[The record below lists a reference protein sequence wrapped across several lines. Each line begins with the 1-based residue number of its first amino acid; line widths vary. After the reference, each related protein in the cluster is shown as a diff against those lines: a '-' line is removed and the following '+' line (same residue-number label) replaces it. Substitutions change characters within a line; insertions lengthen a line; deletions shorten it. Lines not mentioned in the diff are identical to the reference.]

1 MCAFCPQCG
10 IGLAGKVRFDSNMDM
25 TTSTPAPT
33 ASLASLQRDP
43 EVAAIVE
50 RERVRQV
57 EGAEL
62 IASENY
68 TSDAVMAAQ
77 GSILTNKYAEGLPGK
92 RYYGGC
98 EFVDQAERLAID
110 RLCQLFGATWANVQP
125 HSGASANAAVML
137 ACLKPGDTILGFD
150 LAHGGHLT
158 HGSPVNY
165 SGKLYRP
172 TFYGVEKE
180 TGRIDMD
187 KVAETA
193 RREKPQMLI
202 CGASAYAREWDYAR
216 FRAIADEV
224 GAILLADISHP
235 SGLIAAGL
243 LDNPLPH
250 CHVVTSTTHK
260 TLRGP
265 RGGVIMVGKDFPNP
279 WGLTTMKG
287 AVRSFTS
294 LLDSGVFPGMQG
306 GPLEHVIAA
315 KAVAFGEALQPEY
328 KAYCQQVIKNAQ
340 AMAHAFVE
348 RGYDLISGGTDNHL
362 MLIDLTNKGVTGK
375 LAEQSLGR
383 AHITVNKN
391 MVPFDTRSPFVTS
404 GMRVGT
410 PAVTTRGLVE
420 EDMVQLVEWMDAVL
434 RAPEDEA
441 VIQQVGD
448 AVNLK
453 FRECPLYRELGF
465 G

>member
-1 MCAFCPQCG
+1 MAQTDPF
-10 IGLAGKVRFDSNMDM
+10 
-25 TTSTPAPT
+25 TPHP
-33 ASLASLQRDP
+33 SLAQDP
-43 EVAAIVE
+43 EISAIVA
-50 RERVRQV
+50 RERARQV

-68 TSDAVMAAQ
+68 TSEAVMAAQ
-77 GSILTNKYAEGLPGK
+77 GSILTNKYAEGLPRK

-98 EFVDQAERLAID
+98 EFVDQAEQLAID
-110 RLCQLFGATWANVQP
+110 RLCQLFGAEWANVQP

-137 ACLKPGDTILGFD
+137 ACLKTGDTILGFD

-172 TFYGVEKE
+172 TFYGVERE

-193 RREKPQMLI
+193 RREKPQMII
-202 CGASAYAREWDYAR
+202 CGASAYAREWHYAR
-216 FRAIADEV
+216 FRAIADDV
-224 GAILLADISHP
+224 GAVLLADISHP
-235 SGLIAAGL
+235 AGLIAAGL

-287 AVRSFTS
+287 EVRSFTS

-315 KAVAFGEALQPEY
+315 KAVAFGEALQPAY
-328 KAYCQQVIKNAQ
+328 KAYCQQVVKNAQ
-340 AMAHAFVE
+340 AMAAAFVA
-348 RGYDLISGGTDNHL
+348 RGYHLISGGTDNHL
-362 MLIDLTNKGVTGK
+362 MLIDLSNKDVTGK
-375 LAEQSLGR
+375 VAEAALGR

-410 PAVTTRGLVE
+410 PAVTTRGLRE
-420 EDMVQLVEWMDAVL
+420 ADMEQLVDWMDAVIQ
-434 RAPEDEA
+434 APEDEA
-441 VIQQVGD
+441 VIQRVGD
-448 AVNLK
+448 AVRAK
-453 FRECPLYRELGF
+453 FAAYPLVG
-465 G
+465 

>member
-1 MCAFCPQCG
+1 MAQTDPF
-10 IGLAGKVRFDSNMDM
+10 
-25 TTSTPAPT
+25 TPHP
-33 ASLASLQRDP
+33 SLAQDP
-43 EVAAIVE
+43 EISAIVA

-68 TSDAVMAAQ
+68 TSEAVMAAQ
-77 GSILTNKYAEGLPGK
+77 GSILTNKYAEGLPRK

-98 EFVDQAERLAID
+98 EFVDQAEQLAID
-110 RLCQLFGATWANVQP
+110 RLCQLFGAEWANVQP

-172 TFYGVEKE
+172 TFYGVERE

-193 RREKPQMLI
+193 RREKPQMII

-216 FRAIADEV
+216 FRAIADDV
-224 GAILLADISHP
+224 GAVLLADISHP
-235 SGLIAAGL
+235 AGLIAAGL

-287 AVRSFTS
+287 EVRSFTS

-315 KAVAFGEALQPEY
+315 KAVAFGEALQPAY
-328 KAYCQQVIKNAQ
+328 KAYCQQVVKNAQ
-340 AMAHAFVE
+340 AMAAAFVA
-348 RGYDLISGGTDNHL
+348 RGYHLISGGTDNHL
-362 MLIDLTNKGVTGK
+362 MLIDLSNKDVTGK
-375 LAEQSLGR
+375 VAEAALGR

-391 MVPFDTRSPFVTS
+391 MVPFDMRSPFVTS

-410 PAVTTRGLVE
+410 PAVTTRGLRE
-420 EDMVQLVEWMDAVL
+420 ADMEQLVDWMDAVIQ
-434 RAPEDEA
+434 APEDEA
-441 VIQQVGD
+441 VIQRVGD
-448 AVNLK
+448 AVRAK
-453 FRECPLYRELGF
+453 FAAYPLVG
-465 G
+465 